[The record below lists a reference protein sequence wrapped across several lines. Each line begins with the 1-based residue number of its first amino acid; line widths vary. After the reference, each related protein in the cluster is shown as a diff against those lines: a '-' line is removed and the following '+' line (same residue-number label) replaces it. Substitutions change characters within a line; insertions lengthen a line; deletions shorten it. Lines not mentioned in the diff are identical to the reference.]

1 MSDYAVKITIKNGR
15 ILSRMRAR
23 GIESLAEL
31 ARQSGISYS
40 KLVEIV
46 YLKRRPVGV
55 RGAWAAGLENVAGV
69 LQCDV
74 DDLFSDAQREMALE
88 RNSGEVYMDE
98 PEVMALTTGDPE
110 RAYWIKTEAQ
120 RLLDALPDGR
130 AKSVVMRHMGGET
143 FEEIAT
149 DMGVTTERI
158 RQIERQALRKMRDK
172 AYHTGG
178 YRSYDGAFSE

>member
-23 GIESLAEL
+23 GIDSLAEL
-31 ARQSGISYS
+31 ARQSGIQYQV
-40 KLVEIV
+40 LANIV
-46 YLKRRPVGV
+46 ALRKRPVGV
-55 RGAWAAGLENVAGV
+55 KGKWIAGLENVAGV

-98 PEVMALTTGDPE
+98 PEVMALTTGNPE

-120 RLLDALPDGR
+120 RLLDALPNER
-130 AKSVVMRHMGGET
+130 TKSVVIRHMNGET
-143 FEEIAT
+143 LDEIAI
-149 DMGVTTERI
+149 DMGVTRERV
-158 RQIERQALRKMRDK
+158 RQIEQKAFRIMRGKVRLKD
-172 AYHTGG
+172 TE
-178 YRSYDGAFSE
+178 GAFSE

>member
-31 ARQSGISYS
+31 ARQSGIGYQM
-40 KLVEIV
+40 LTQIV
-46 YLKRRPVGV
+46 SLKRRPVGV
-55 RGAWAAGLENVAGV
+55 RGEWAAGLENVAGV

-110 RAYWIKTEAQ
+110 RAYWIKNEAQ
-120 RLLDALPDGR
+120 RLLDAMPDGR
-130 AKSVVMRHMGGET
+130 HKSVVMRHMDGET
-143 FEEIAT
+143 IDEIAC
-149 DMGVTTERI
+149 DMGISRSRVA
-158 RQIERQALRKMRDK
+158 QIEQQAMLRMKLR
-172 AYHTGG
+172 AIRL
-178 YRSYDGAFSE
+178 RSWGFEDGAFSE

>member
-23 GIESLAEL
+23 GIDSLAEL
-31 ARQSGISYS
+31 ARQAGISYQS
-40 KLVEIV
+40 LIEIV
-46 YLKRRPVGV
+46 SLKKRPVGV
-55 RGAWAAGLENVAGV
+55 RGKWLAGVENVAGV

-120 RLLDALPDGR
+120 RLLDAIPDER
-130 AKSVVMRHMGGET
+130 SKSVVMRHMEGET
-143 FEEIAT
+143 FDEIAR
-149 DMGVTTERI
+149 DMGISRGRVA
-158 RQIERQALRKMRDK
+158 QIEQNAMRRMKGRAIRLRSW
-172 AYHTGG
+172 GFQ
-178 YRSYDGAFSE
+178 DGAFSE

>member
-23 GIESLAEL
+23 GIHSLAEL
-31 ARQSGISYS
+31 ARQSGIRYQVLAS
-40 KLVEIV
+40 IV
-46 YLKRRPVGV
+46 ALRKRPVGV
-55 RGAWAAGLENVAGV
+55 KGKWIAGLENVAGV

-98 PEVMALTTGDPE
+98 PEVMALTNGNPE

-120 RLLDALPDGR
+120 RLLDALPNER
-130 AKSVVMRHMGGET
+130 TKSVVMRHMNGET
-143 FEEIAT
+143 LDEIAI
-149 DMGVTTERI
+149 DMGVTRERV
-158 RQIERQALRKMRDK
+158 RQIEQKAFRIMRGKVRLKD
-172 AYHTGG
+172 TE
-178 YRSYDGAFSE
+178 GAFSE